1 VRDPLLSIENPANA
15 SGDRARSLAGRD
27 LPRPPAIVNGNYV
40 RIESASMT
48 AETAMLST
56 TVALAC
62 FFPGIFLDRA
72 ATAILLF
79 GRVFFRVTRIHT
91 LLGAWA
97 TWQI

>member
-1 VRDPLLSIENPANA
+1 
-15 SGDRARSLAGRD
+15 
-27 LPRPPAIVNGNYV
+27 
-40 RIESASMT
+40 MT